1 MRSQRFLHADEPLQL
16 QTRKLNC
23 IAERARTLMSTRRC
37 GDADVFEVDDV
48 DNLRVSF
55 LGERL
60 TVDESAAIR

>member
-1 MRSQRFLHADEPLQL
+1 
-16 QTRKLNC
+16 
-23 IAERARTLMSTRRC
+23 MSTRRC